1 MSSSTN
7 ARQLIH
13 TRQINTQIFRR
24 DDGLWD
30 IEASLLDTKGK
41 DFHLASGVKEKGEPI
56 HHMVLTV
63 TIDTHF
69 NVLAANAKSISVP
82 YPGHCD
88 TIETEYSKLVGLN
101 LLSGFR
107 KAIKE
112 LFEGVKGCSHISELC
127 TVIPTVAIQ
136 GFAGEVFQLGERE
149 GENHQEMPFQLNR
162 CHALRTDGPA
172 VKKYYKT
179 WFGQEVRP
187 TDLPKK
193 KNS

>member
-1 MSSSTN
+1 MSSSTST
-7 ARQLIH
+7 RQLIH
-13 TRQINTQIFRR
+13 TRQINAQIFRR

-41 DFHLASGVKEKGEPI
+41 DFHLASGIKEKGEAI

-69 NVLAANAKSISVP
+69 NVVAANAKALSVP
-82 YPGHCD
+82 YPNYCD
-88 TIETEYSKLVGLN
+88 TIEAEYSKLVGLN

-107 KAIKE
+107 RAIKE
-112 LFEGVKGCSHISELC
+112 LFDGVKGCSHISELC

-149 GENHQEMPFQLNR
+149 GEKHQEMPFQLNR

-179 WFGQEVRP
+179 WFGRAVQP
-187 TDLPKK
+187 TELPKK